1 MRRSSSMRSTTLKAV
16 LKTAL
21 SAVAV
26 LLLTAGASFAQSVN
40 LTAAPTTA
48 TLPDGQVVPMWGY
61 TCTGT
66 PLAPATCAAS
76 NPNALTGWS
85 PVVITVPPGP
95 LTINLTNLLP
105 TTPGATAGIPTSIM
119 IVGQLGG
126 GLGSAPA
133 KTPSPTHA
141 PMAVTWPIAGTN
153 PPAAGAPT
161 FNPPSQS
168 ARVQTFGKEV
178 WKGVTTALTWTAL
191 KPGTYLI
198 ESGTHPSIQGP
209 MGLYGVLVVT
219 TAPLGTTAG
228 TAYPGVTYDK
238 DIPLLLSEIDPLL
251 NTTISKAV
259 NTTGFSET
267 AVWSGQPAQCGN
279 PASLNYL
286 TCYPPVVNYD
296 PRYYLIN
303 GVSFD
308 KTHAVNSVFAATG
321 DTAAT
326 GTVLVR
332 FVNAGLRMHVP
343 SIVGALTGTP
353 AVPGFSLIAE
363 DGNLLPGIP
372 RIQNEVLLPAGKV
385 YDVMINQ
392 PASGTDFPVFDR
404 QLSLSTNNQRDG
416 GMQAYINVN
425 GGALPV
431 AGAFATAVANP
442 DTYSLV
448 AGNTLNVS
456 DPAKGVIAN
465 DIGVYGVAVA
475 PTTVLHVGSTLTLNL
490 DGTFTY
496 VPGPGVTSDT
506 FAYMANGNPALTAT
520 VTLGACTGTCLGG
533 APVANP
539 DAYTSSIASRLQIG
553 APGVLANDTDPAGH
567 PLTAVSTG
575 SVTGGTVTLNADGSF
590 TVVPTTP
597 PTGIATATVT
607 FQYNAVNSQKRAS
620 ATPATVTVTFNGG
633 SGLQVHVYDAPTY
646 QASLAAGS
654 TTTAVELQ
662 DYRWIIEEDR
672 TFNID
677 PACQVNSATRSAGCP
692 ALPTPSLG
700 TSFHTSYMPVV
711 ASGCVGVVACESGQT
726 VVNPATGLHSPA
738 VCDLGNGACETT
750 SGQQTPVLPSHV
762 HLDPTKRYYISVLP
776 GDAGNDFSHGTGAP
790 ITLAGGKLR
799 PFSITLDCPSG
810 PGGADFNPGTGTCG
824 HGMGGAQIGI
834 GPAQASVKVLLHQTP
849 FPPAKVSVFVFEDDS
864 PLNGENDTEG
874 AATSEPGLGGFEIT
888 LFDDAGGTRDA
899 TGQMTYDMFNM
910 PLSNS
915 LAGTIDPTTGFD
927 ACPISATST
936 DRLVGMIVTC
946 PNYENGVSS
955 TGAPILS
962 PLRGQAIIANMM
974 PGRYGV
980 VATPGADRIARGE
993 EWLHTNTL
1001 DGQKAHDSFMKIG
1014 GPGYFQEFGP
1024 SGFHVSVGFANPKII
1039 NDRLPQ
1045 VWPTTVVCTSTVT
1058 GTITNMRL
1066 SRTPDQRIY
1075 SSGSNQ
1081 GLSFTQC
1088 YVSLGDP
1095 VGEDFAFTKCDSSG
1109 KFTLSNLPAGK
1120 WRLTVFDQWN
1130 DQIVDGHSTPVAL
1143 TAGATVDMKDI
1154 PETNWKTNLST
1165 TTFFDKNGNG
1175 VRDANETGLTLVPT
1189 NIRFRDGSYSN
1200 FNNTDLNGNAGFNE
1214 IFPLFNWY
1222 VVEADTTRYKQT
1234 GVHVVYDA
1242 GGPADCTA
1250 PAGVTPA
1257 PPCSAIAGNLAS
1269 SRESVHLPANLRV
1282 PGAVYCATADCTNA
1296 SILTGAGNSNTPSTG
1311 RIDPP
1316 SVTTEGWQ
1324 GFLGQYSFIEFGK
1337 APFATGENGG
1347 IKGEVVYAST
1357 RPFDDPTLLVHTT
1370 WTPNVPGVTVNLY
1383 QEGTAPDGT

>member
-1 MRRSSSMRSTTLKAV
+1 MFMRRRSSMRSTTPKAV
-16 LKTAL
+16 LKTAI

-48 TLPDGQVVPMWGY
+48 KLPDGQVVPMGGY

-66 PLAPATCAAS
+66 PVAPATCAAS
-76 NPNALTGWS
+76 NPNAGTGWS
-85 PVVITVPPGP
+85 PVVITVPTGN
-95 LTINLTNLLP
+95 LTINLTNALP
-105 TTPGATAGIPTSIM
+105 SPPAATTGIPTSLM
-119 IVGQLGG
+119 IVGQVGG
-126 GLGSAPA
+126 GLGLGGMTA
-133 KTPSPTHA
+133 PSPTHA
-141 PMAVTWPIAGTN
+141 PLQVTWPIAATN
-153 PPAAGAPT
+153 PPAVGAPT

-168 ARVQTFGKEV
+168 ARVQSFGTEV
-178 WKGVTTALTWTAL
+178 ATTGTGTPTALLWTGL

-228 TAYPGVTYDK
+228 TAYPGGTYDK

-448 AGNTLNVS
+448 AGTTLNIS
-456 DPAKGVIAN
+456 DPAKGEIAN
-465 DIGVYGVAVA
+465 DIGVYGVAVS
-475 PTTVLHVGSTLTLNL
+475 PGPVRHVGRTLTLNL
-490 DGTFTY
+490 DVTFTY

-533 APVANP
+533 AAVANP
-539 DAYTSSIASRLQIG
+539 KAYTSSIASRLQIG

-575 SVTGGTVTLNADGSF
+575 SVIGGTVTLNPDGSF

-597 PTGIATATVT
+597 PTGIATAIVT
-607 FQYNAVNSQKRAS
+607 FQYNAVNSQKTAS
-620 ATPATVTVTFNGG
+620 AAPATVTVTFSGG
-633 SGLQVHVYDAPTY
+633 SGLQVHVFDAPTY
-646 QASLAAGS
+646 QASLTTGS
-654 TTTAVELQ
+654 ATTAVELH

-677 PACQVNSATRSAGCP
+677 PACQVNANPRPAGCP
-692 ALPTPSLG
+692 ALPVPSLG
-700 TSFHTSYMPVV
+700 TNFHTSYMPVV
-711 ASGCVGVVACESGQT
+711 AAGCVGPIGAVACEAGQT
-726 VVNPATGLHSPA
+726 VFDNNPTSPTYKQHVAA
-738 VCDLGNGACETT
+738 VCDLGNGVCETT
-750 SGQQTPVLPSHV
+750 SGQQAPVLPSQV
-762 HLDPTKRYYISVLP
+762 HLDPTKRYYISILP
-776 GDAGNDFSHGTGAP
+776 GDAGNTFSHGAGAP
-790 ITLAGGKLR
+790 VLVNPLNPASPLR
-799 PFSITLDCPSG
+799 PFSIALDCPSG
-810 PGGADFNPGTGTCG
+810 PGGADFAPGTGTCG
-824 HGMGGAQIGI
+824 HSMSGAPI
-834 GPAQASVKVLLHQTP
+834 GPAQSTVNVYLEQTP
-849 FPPAKVSVFVFEDDS
+849 YPTSKISVFTFEDDK
-864 PLNGENDTEG
+864 PLNGEHDG
-874 AATSEPGLGGFEIT
+874 GGGVDILAPDEPGLGGFEIT
-888 LFDDAGGTRDA
+888 LFDAAGGTGDF

-915 LAGTIDPTTGFD
+915 LAGTIDPVTARD
-927 ACPISATST
+927 ACPISPKST
-936 DRLVGMIVTC
+936 YPKSADGLVGRIVTC
-946 PNYENGVSS
+946 PKYEDGIDAKGNR
-955 TGAPILS
+955 ILS
-962 PLRGQAIIANMM
+962 PLA
-974 PGRYGV
+974 
-980 VATPGADRIARGE
+980 
-993 EWLHTNTL
+993 
-1001 DGQKAHDSFMKIG
+1001 
-1014 GPGYFQEFGP
+1014 
-1024 SGFHVSVGFANPKII
+1024 
-1039 NDRLPQ
+1039 
-1045 VWPTTVVCTSTVT
+1045 
-1058 GTITNMRL
+1058 
-1066 SRTPDQRIY
+1066 
-1075 SSGSNQ
+1075 
-1081 GLSFTQC
+1081 
-1088 YVSLGDP
+1088 
-1095 VGEDFAFTKCDSSG
+1095 
-1109 KFTLSNLPAGK
+1109 
-1120 WRLTVFDQWN
+1120 
-1130 DQIVDGHSTPVAL
+1130 
-1143 TAGATVDMKDI
+1143 
-1154 PETNWKTNLST
+1154 
-1165 TTFFDKNGNG
+1165 
-1175 VRDANETGLTLVPT
+1175 
-1189 NIRFRDGSYSN
+1189 
-1200 FNNTDLNGNAGFNE
+1200 
-1214 IFPLFNWY
+1214 
-1222 VVEADTTRYKQT
+1222 
-1234 GVHVVYDA
+1234 
-1242 GGPADCTA
+1242 
-1250 PAGVTPA
+1250 
-1257 PPCSAIAGNLAS
+1257 
-1269 SRESVHLPANLRV
+1269 
-1282 PGAVYCATADCTNA
+1282 
-1296 SILTGAGNSNTPSTG
+1296 
-1311 RIDPP
+1311 
-1316 SVTTEGWQ
+1316 
-1324 GFLGQYSFIEFGK
+1324 
-1337 APFATGENGG
+1337 
-1347 IKGEVVYAST
+1347 
-1357 RPFDDPTLLVHTT
+1357 
-1370 WTPNVPGVTVNLY
+1370 
-1383 QEGTAPDGT
+1383 

>member
-1 MRRSSSMRSTTLKAV
+1 MFMRRRSSMRSTTPKAV
-16 LKTAL
+16 LKTAI

-48 TLPDGQVVPMWGY
+48 KLPDGQVVPMGGY

-66 PLAPATCAAS
+66 PVAPATCAAS
-76 NPNALTGWS
+76 NPNAGTGWS
-85 PVVITVPPGP
+85 PVVITVPTGN
-95 LTINLTNLLP
+95 LTINLTNALP
-105 TTPGATAGIPTSIM
+105 SPPAATTGIPTSLM
-119 IVGQLGG
+119 IVGQVGG
-126 GLGSAPA
+126 GLGLGGMTA
-133 KTPSPTHA
+133 PSPTHA
-141 PMAVTWPIAGTN
+141 PLQVTWPIAATN
-153 PPAAGAPT
+153 PPAVGAPT

-168 ARVQTFGKEV
+168 ARVQSFGTEV
-178 WKGVTTALTWTAL
+178 ATTGTGTPTALLWTGL

-385 YDVMINQ
+385 YDVMMNQ
-392 PASGTDFPVFDR
+392 PATGTEYTLFDR
-404 QLSLSTNNQRDG
+404 QLSLSTNDQRDG

-448 AGNTLNVS
+448 AGNTLIVS

-465 DIGVYGVAVA
+465 GIGVYGVTLA
-475 PTTVLHVGSTLTLNL
+475 PATVLHVGSTLTLNL

-533 APVANP
+533 AAVANP
-539 DAYTSSIASRLQIG
+539 KAYTSSIASRLHIG
-553 APGVLANDTDPAGH
+553 APGVLSNDTDPAGH
-567 PLTAVSTG
+567 PLTAVPTG

-597 PTGIATATVT
+597 PTGIATSIVT
-607 FQYNAVNSQKRAS
+607 FQYNAVNSQKTAS
-620 ATPATVTVTFNGG
+620 ATPAQVPVTFSGG
-633 SGLQVHVYDAPTY
+633 SGLQVHVFDAPTY
-646 QASLAAGS
+646 QKSITAGS
-654 TTTAVELQ
+654 TTTAVELH

-677 PACQVNSATRSAGCP
+677 PACQVNANPRPAGCP
-692 ALPTPSLG
+692 ALPVPSLG
-700 TSFHTSYMPVV
+700 TNFHTSYMPVV
-711 ASGCVGVVACESGQT
+711 AAGCVATVACEFGQT
-726 VVNPATGLHSPA
+726 LVNPATGVHSPA
-738 VCDLGNGACETT
+738 VCDLGNGVCETT
-750 SGQQTPVLPSHV
+750 SGQQAQVLPSQV

-776 GDAGNDFSHGTGAP
+776 GYSGNDFSHGTGAP
-790 ITLAGGKLR
+790 ITLAGGGSR
-799 PFSITLDCPSG
+799 QFSIALDCPSG
-810 PGGADFNPGTGTCG
+810 PGGADFTPGTGKCG
-824 HGMGGAQIGI
+824 HGMGGAPIAK
-834 GPAQASVKVLLHQTP
+834 AQATVNVLLEQTP
-849 FPPAKVSVFVFEDDS
+849 FPPTKVAVFVFEDDY
-864 PLNGENDTEG
+864 PLNGEADAGGGIDSLAINEN
-874 AATSEPGLGGFEIT
+874 GLGGFEIT
-888 LFDDAGGTRDA
+888 VFDSAGGTGA
-899 TGQMTYDMFNM
+899 YTGQLTHDMFNM

-915 LAGTIDPTTGFD
+915 LEGMRDPLHPGNN
-927 ACPISATST
+927 ACPISGNP
-936 DRLVGMIVTC
+936 DHLIGRIVTC
-946 PNYENGVSS
+946 PHFESDGV
-955 TGAPILS
+955 TVS
-962 PLRGQAIIANMM
+962 PLEGQAVVVNMM

-993 EWLHTNTL
+993 EWLQTNTL
-1001 DGQKAHDSFMKIG
+1001 DGQKAHDAFIKIG
-1014 GPGYFQEFGP
+1014 GPAYFQEFGP
-1024 SGFHVSVGFANPKII
+1024 AGYHDIIGFANPKII
-1039 NDRLPQ
+1039 NGRLPG
-1045 VWPTTVVCTSTVT
+1045 VCAALASTTGCRNSITGKVTSAR
-1058 GTITNMRL
+1058 M

-1075 SSGSNQ
+1075 SSGSRDA
-1081 GLSFTQC
+1081 LSFTQC
-1088 YVSLGDP
+1088 YVSFGDP
-1095 VGEDFAFTKCDSSG
+1095 DSADIAFTKCNADG
-1109 KFTLSNLPAGK
+1109 TFTLSGLPDGS
-1120 WRLTVFDQWN
+1120 WRMTIFDQWN
-1130 DQIVDGHSTPVAL
+1130 DQIVDGLATPVAL
-1143 TAGATVDMKDI
+1143 GPANRNVNMGEIQVRQ
-1154 PETNWKTNLST
+1154 WQTNLYTST
-1165 TTFFDKNGNG
+1165 VFDLNGTG
-1175 VRDANETGLTLVPT
+1175 VRTPDDPGLALIPT
-1189 NIRFRDGSYSN
+1189 NIRYRDGSYAY

-1214 IFPLFNWY
+1214 TFPLFSWY
-1222 VVEADTTRYKQT
+1222 IVDTDATRYKT
-1234 GVHVVYDA
+1234 SAIHVVYDA
-1242 GGPADCTA
+1242 GGPADCTT
-1250 PAGVTPA
+1250 PAGVTPP
-1257 PPCSAIAGNLAS
+1257 PPCSAIARNL
-1269 SRESVHLPANLRV
+1269 
-1282 PGAVYCATADCTNA
+1282 
-1296 SILTGAGNSNTPSTG
+1296 
-1311 RIDPP
+1311 
-1316 SVTTEGWQ
+1316 
-1324 GFLGQYSFIEFGK
+1324 
-1337 APFATGENGG
+1337 
-1347 IKGEVVYAST
+1347 
-1357 RPFDDPTLLVHTT
+1357 
-1370 WTPNVPGVTVNLY
+1370 
-1383 QEGTAPDGT
+1383 